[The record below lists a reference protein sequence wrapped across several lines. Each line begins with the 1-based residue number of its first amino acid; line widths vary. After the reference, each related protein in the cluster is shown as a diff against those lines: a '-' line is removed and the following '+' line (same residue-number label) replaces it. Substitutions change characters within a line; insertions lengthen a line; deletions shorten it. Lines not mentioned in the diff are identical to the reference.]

1 MSDQARQRMLGDPL
15 EVALERAAVER
26 YERRQRQARSG
37 RAAARDAARPLEFDE
52 SGFPIRQ
59 RNSTFLARVGRL
71 LSAG

>member
-1 MSDQARQRMLGDPL
+1 MSDQARQRMLRDAL
-15 EVALERAAVER
+15 KVALERATVER

-37 RAAARDAARPLEFDE
+37 RAAARDAARPLKFDE
-52 SGFPIRQ
+52 GGFPVRQ